1 MLFSRGVGVGWGG
14 GGGTST
20 QFLLSPAYVI
30 TWFRPNWNCHYS
42 GGFFFSSLPICSV
55 KLWWKWWEFDMWKW
69 NKLKKISQ
77 EIRETQGENERVRKM
92 VMVLW
97 RCDKCGMFYYLMLV
111 WLSTPVTPATAL
123 ILVKDIVPPLPPSHS
138 SFFEAIAA
146 IKSTGGQGLLVLYLH
161 VLWIFFLS
169 FRKPGQHLPP
179 LLKWINTMY
188 KSGRFSDLD

>member
-1 MLFSRGVGVGWGG
+1 MLFSRGVGGG
-14 GGGTST
+14 HQHTVPPITCLCHHMVST
-20 QFLLSPAYVI
+20 KLKLSLQ
-30 TWFRPNWNCHYS
+30 W
-42 GGFFFSSLPICSV
+42 GFFFSSLPICSV

-169 FRKPGQHLPP
+169 FRKPGQHLPSSF
-179 LLKWINTMY
+179 LNE
-188 KSGRFSDLD
+188 

>member
-1 MLFSRGVGVGWGG
+1 MLFSRGVGGG
-14 GGGTST
+14 APAHSSSYH
-20 QFLLSPAYVI
+20 LLMSSHGFYQIEIVTTA
-30 TWFRPNWNCHYS
+30 
-42 GGFFFSSLPICSV
+42 GAFFFSSLPICSV

-169 FRKPGQHLPP
+169 FKKPGQHLPSSF
-179 LLKWINTMY
+179 LNE
-188 KSGRFSDLD
+188 